1 MARYVFSGCQYVMPG
16 GKIHFTDELREFRQD
31 KKETNMK
38 DEKILIM
45 RDKKN
50 PKRVIARDIS
60 TGKEA
65 EAICC
70 DSDEFDF
77 NTGAK
82 LAFRR
87 LVKNGESEKKKPW
100 TGKVFCTCDIPGVY
114 TKGWIYKIVDGVPY
128 VDVFVFPFPER
139 PIDKHFRPITDDKS
153 IIKKITD
160 YKSFI
165 KAIEDFHFRGFD
177 KPLEE
182 VLVEV
187 KED

>member
-1 MARYVFSGCQYVMPG
+1 
-16 GKIHFTDELREFRQD
+16 
-31 KKETNMK
+31 MK

-60 TGKEA
+60 TGKDA

-87 LVKNGESEKKKPW
+87 LMKNGESEKKKPW
-100 TGKVFCTCDIPGVY
+100 TGKVFCTCDIPGIY
-114 TKGWIYKIVDGVPY
+114 TKGRIYKIVDGVPY
-128 VDVFVFPFPER
+128 VDVLYIPFTGSPV
-139 PIDKHFRPITDDKS
+139 DKQFRPIADDKS
-153 IIKKITD
+153 TIITD

-165 KAIEDFHFRGFD
+165 KAIDSYDFGGFD

-182 VLVEV
+182 VLIEV